1 LVRRIII
8 HILVVLFIL
17 LLGASPFIATMIAGT
32 IADANGCVLHEGF
45 VNPCIIN
52 GEDRGDD
59 LYTIGMLGFF
69 AIGTIP
75 LAVMVAVG
83 YILIIVIIAIIQ
95 SARRRR
101 AANDLQLDAPPP
113 AS

>member
-1 LVRRIII
+1 LARRIII
-8 HILVVLFIL
+8 HTLVVLFIL

-52 GEDRGDD
+52 GEDWGDD

-69 AIGTIP
+69 AIGTLP
-75 LAVMVAVG
+75 LAVMVAGG
-83 YILIIVIIAIIQ
+83 YLLIVIIIAIIQ
-95 SARRRR
+95 RVQRRR
-101 AANDLQLDAPPP
+101 AAATPQLDASPP
-113 AS
+113 AN